1 MPAYSA
7 DQQGARMTSMLIGC
21 EHSGVVRDAM
31 REAGI
36 DAWSCDLLPSDMPSQ
51 YHIQGDIFD
60 AMQSREWDAFGFHP
74 DCAFLTVAGIHW
86 NDRGRG
92 WERTHAALQFIER
105 FRKLAGG
112 RRYYIEQP
120 VSILSTRWRK
130 PDQRIQPYQFSEDA
144 SKKTCLWLQGLPKLS
159 ACAADR
165 LPGRWVTCNGKRV
178 ERWSNQTD
186 SGQNRLGP
194 SADRW
199 KLRSRTYPGIA
210 RAMAKQWAPI
220 LLS

>member
-1 MPAYSA
+1 MNEP
-7 DQQGARMTSMLIGC
+7 RMLIGC

-36 DAWSCDLLPSDMPSQ
+36 DAWSCDILPSDTPSP
-51 YHIQGDIFD
+51 YHICGDVFD
-60 AMQSREWDAFGFHP
+60 AMQSRDWDAFGFHP
-74 DCAFLTVAGIHW
+74 DCTFLTVAGIHW

-92 WERTHAALQFIER
+92 WERTVEALRFIEQ
-105 FRKLAGG
+105 FRKLAGA

-130 PDQRIQPYQFSEDA
+130 PDQSIQPYQFGEDA
-144 SKKTCLWLQGLPKLS
+144 SKKTCLWLQGFPKLY
-159 ACAADR
+159 AHGADR
-165 LPGRWVTCNGKRV
+165 FPGRWVTCSGKRV

-199 KLRSRTYPGIA
+199 KLRSRTYSGVA
-210 RAMAKQWAPI
+210 KAMAKQWAPVI
-220 LLS
+220 LR